1 MLYPVIKWLH
11 ILAAV
16 SALGSNLTYGIWLSF
31 AEREKTALTFALRGI
46 QRLDQRLANP
56 SYGVILVT
64 GLLLVWVGRLP
75 LTLPWLLVAL
85 ILYVLTALLGIFA
98 YAPVLRRQMSLAE
111 TSGPAS
117 PEYRAT
123 AARSLQLGILTI
135 VIVVVIVFLMVVK
148 PTLW

>member
-1 MLYPVIKWLH
+1 VYPVIKWLH
-11 ILAAV
+11 ILAAIA
-16 SALGSNLTYGIWLSF
+16 ALGSNLTYGIWLSF
-31 AEREKTALTFALRGI
+31 AEREGKALAFALRGI

-56 SYGVILVT
+56 SYGVLLVT

-75 LTLPWLLVAL
+75 LTLPWLLVAV

-98 YAPVLRRQMSLAE
+98 YAPVLRHQMSLAE

-117 PEYRAT
+117 PEYRAA

>member
-1 MLYPVIKWLH
+1 MVL
-11 ILAAV
+11 
-16 SALGSNLTYGIWLSF
+16 
-31 AEREKTALTFALRGI
+31 
-46 QRLDQRLANP
+46 
-56 SYGVILVT
+56 
-64 GLLLVWVGRLP
+64 VGRLP

-85 ILYVLTALLGIFA
+85 VLYVLTALLGIFA
-98 YAPVLRRQMSLAE
+98 YAPLLRRQMTLAE

-135 VIVVVIVFLMVVK
+135 VIVAAIVFLMVVK